1 MSEPKYRPFNS
12 KEECWNEMQKHKPF
26 AWVIEK
32 KEHFNINSIGETG
45 VGGYTYRKAFEEL
58 IFADVQPFGLRK

>member
-1 MSEPKYRPFNS
+1 
-12 KEECWNEMQKHKPF
+12 MQKHKPF